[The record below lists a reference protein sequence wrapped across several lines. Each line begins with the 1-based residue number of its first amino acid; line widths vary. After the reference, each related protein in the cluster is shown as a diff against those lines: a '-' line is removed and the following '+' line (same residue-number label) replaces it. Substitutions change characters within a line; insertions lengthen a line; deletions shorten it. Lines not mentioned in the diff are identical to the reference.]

1 MKKYLSIF
9 LIAIMTISLT
19 ACGDGSDKVEEPT
32 PIENETEKKDEAKK
46 ENDNSTEKNEEDEED
61 EIENRSNLPES
72 IVEKE
77 ATLYFVNDKYIETGS
92 EDLDKFIPLEVK
104 IEIKDG
110 KIAESIIH
118 ALIAGPNAKDGLSTG
133 IPKNLKLIDV
143 NLKDKILLVNL
154 SSEGLN
160 GGSLE
165 EELLIGQIVNSLLE
179 LDNVEGVKFLVD
191 GEETESLMGHFDA
204 TETYTEKIE

>member
-9 LIAIMTISLT
+9 LIFILSFSLT
-19 ACGDGSDKVEEPT
+19 ACADDSNKVEEP
-32 PIENETEKKDEAKK
+32 EKVES
-46 ENDNSTEKNEEDEED
+46 EEVQEDEEEKEEEEVIEEENED
-61 EIENRSNLPES
+61 TDENRSSMPES

-77 ATLYFVNDKYIETGS
+77 VTLYFANNEYIESGN
-92 EDLDKFIPLEVK
+92 EDLEKFVPLDVK
-104 IEIKDG
+104 IEVKDG
-110 KIAESIIH
+110 KIAESMIH
-118 ALIAGPNAKDGLSTG
+118 ALIAGPNAKEGVSTG

-143 NLKDKILLVNL
+143 NLKDKVILVNL

-191 GEETESLMGHFDA
+191 GEESETLLGHFDA
-204 TETYTEKIE
+204 TETYTEKFE